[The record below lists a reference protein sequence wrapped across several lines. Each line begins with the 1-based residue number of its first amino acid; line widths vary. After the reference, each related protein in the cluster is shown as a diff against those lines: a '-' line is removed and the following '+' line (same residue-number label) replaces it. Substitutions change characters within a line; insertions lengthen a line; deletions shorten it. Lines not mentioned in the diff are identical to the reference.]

1 MPTFAKMRKELW
13 GYAPDEALDHDDL
26 LKVKYQGIRPAPGYP
41 TQPDHTE
48 KGTMWDLMN
57 VEKEIGVELTESFAM
72 LPSASV
78 SGLYFAGKSSQY
90 FNVGKVTPDQ
100 VKEYADRKGQDFK
113 TAERWLSPILSYEP

>member
-1 MPTFAKMRKELW
+1 MIQRVTIEL
-13 GYAPDEALDHDDL
+13 E
-26 LKVKYQGIRPAPGYP
+26 
-41 TQPDHTE
+41 
-48 KGTMWDLMN
+48 LMN
-57 VEKEIGVELTESFAM
+57 VAKEIGVELTESFAM